1 MRRAFTLIELL
12 IYMGISAIFLVVIS
26 NVLYVLLSAHVES
39 QNSNSLELDSRFIA
53 IRSEYDAANLVA
65 SPSNYSLIGS
75 DLYFSGTK
83 LNSFDTQ
90 VTQFTAQKVS
100 VKTVKINFTLVSGED
115 SRSYETVVG
124 TR

>member
-1 MRRAFTLIELL
+1 MRHAFTLIELL
-12 IYMGISAIFLVVIS
+12 LYMGISAIFLVIIS
-26 NVLYVLLSAHVES
+26 NILYVLLDAHVES
-39 QNSNSLELDSRFIA
+39 QNSSSIELDLRFIA
-53 IRSEYDAANLVA
+53 ARSEYDATSLVA
-65 SPSNYSLIGS
+65 SPNSYSLVGS

-90 VTQFTAQKVS
+90 VTQFATQKIS
-100 VKTVKINFTLVSGED
+100 DKTVKINFTLVSGED

>member
-1 MRRAFTLIELL
+1 MKRAFTLIELL
-12 IYMGISAIFLVVIS
+12 LYMGISAIFLVVVS
-26 NVLYVLLSAHVES
+26 NVLYVLLDAHVES
-39 QNSNSLELDSRFIA
+39 QNINSLELDSRFIA
-53 IRSEYDAANLVA
+53 ARSEYDATSLVA
-65 SPSNYSLIGS
+65 SPNSYSLVGS

-90 VTQFTAQKVS
+90 VTQFTTQKIS
-100 VKTVKINFTLVSGED
+100 DKTVKINFTLVSGED

>member
-1 MRRAFTLIELL
+1 MIELL